1 MNRERVKDFAFGL
14 GAICSIV
21 LIGAAILGAFLATQT
36 FVTQYSVVA
45 EHYAHFQMPGR

>member
-1 MNRERVKDFAFGL
+1 MSREGVNDFAFGL
-14 GAICSIV
+14 GTTCLTV

-45 EHYAHFQMPGR
+45 ERYAHLQMPGR